1 MSLDDKRDLALMWM
15 ASQGINE
22 VKALYKAKRR
32 KRLAKQKKRVKI
44 SAKHRK
50 LNAANLKA
58 AQANRR

>member
-32 KRLAKQKKRVKI
+32 KRLAKRKQAKKP
-44 SAKHRK
+44 
-50 LNAANLKA
+50 
-58 AQANRR
+58 RR